1 MSFTIEENTRRKQ
14 AAVDHYNPLTGEGC
28 FGTRIET
35 PHPAGGKVLVPTAM
49 LRDASFRKSLSPLE
63 FDKLRMRHDFE
74 FWCAKCVTVKD
85 KNSCHDIK
93 LRLNRPQ
100 RILFAAL
107 ETMRVQGK
115 PIRVI
120 LLKARQ

>member
-1 MSFTIEENTRRKQ
+1 MSFTIEENTRRKL

-35 PHPAGGKVLVPTAM
+35 PHPTGGKVLVPPAM
-49 LRDASFRKSLSPLE
+49 LHDAGFRKNLSPLE

-85 KNSCHDIK
+85 KNSCRDIK

-100 RILFAAL
+100 RILL
-107 ETMRVQGK
+107 QPSK
-115 PIRVI
+115 PCAC
-120 LLKARQ
+120 KASLSVSFC